1 MYTQT
6 IQALELRNNL
16 GEFLERVYYQTT
28 QFRIQRKNRPM
39 ARLVSEPYMT
49 ALEQLILN
57 DPSLADTLAVLMN
70 DEAMRIIQAG
80 DRELQAGQRISLAQ
94 ALTT

>member
-39 ARLVSEPYMT
+39 ARLVSDQYMT
-49 ALEQLILN
+49 ALEQLIQD
-57 DPSLADTLAVLMN
+57 DPGLADTLAVLMN
-70 DEAMRIIQAG
+70 DEAMTAIQEGERAI
-80 DRELQAGQRISLAQ
+80 QAGQRIPLAQ
-94 ALTT
+94 ALT